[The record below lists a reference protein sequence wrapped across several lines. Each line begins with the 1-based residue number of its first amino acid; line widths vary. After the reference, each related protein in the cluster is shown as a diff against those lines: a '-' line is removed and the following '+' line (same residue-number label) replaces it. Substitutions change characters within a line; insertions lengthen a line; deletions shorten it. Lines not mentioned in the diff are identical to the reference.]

1 MLSTLVHDNSVSMG
15 SLSVLYN
22 PSHVYDPLQAHV
34 YGRDESKGIMEKPM
48 NTNSNML
55 GLSKYLNRNWNFETV
70 SNEKNAIIP
79 ETT

>member
-1 MLSTLVHDNSVSMG
+1 MSDYTFVHVG
-15 SLSVLYN
+15 SD
-22 PSHVYDPLQAHV
+22 VYDPLQAHV

-79 ETT
+79 KTT